1 MNRYYFLLLV
11 MVIPA
16 ITFCGKRNDARSVQV
31 TDFNGIEAWLTRE
44 SDTIYVV
51 NFWATWCTPCVKE
64 FTCFERAHNEFQGKK
79 VKILMVN
86 LDFPDQLQSRVIPF
100 LERRKSALHVI
111 MLDDPDQNTWIN
123 RVDTNWSGALPA
135 TLIYTKGYRQ
145 FYESELNSDQ
155 LKNGI
160 EMALTKNK

>member
-1 MNRYYFLLLV
+1 MNRFYFLLPV
-11 MVIPA
+11 IVIPV
-16 ITFCGKRNDARSVQV
+16 ITSCGKKNDARSVQV
-31 TDFNGIEAWLTRE
+31 TDFNGIEVWLTRE

-64 FTCFERAHNEFQGKK
+64 FPYFEQVHNAFQGKK

-123 RVDTNWSGALPA
+123 RVDSSWSGALPA
-135 TLIYTKGYRQ
+135 TLIYTRGYRQ
-145 FYESELNSDQ
+145 LFESELSYDQ
-155 LKNGI
+155 LVNKI
-160 EMALTKNK
+160 EMILTKNR